1 MENNEEIKSW
11 SWLGFLFMPYYYAGY
26 GDLKKGLSVA
36 VFIGVLGAVTE
47 KFMQADTM
55 MIFLLVSTVL
65 GLTIAIYGGTQ
76 AKKELPIKKQKF
88 NWLNVF
94 YAFLAY
100 ITGALIVSM
109 FSLVSL
115 STSTPKCNDEQTKV
129 LVKQIAMGELEKQGM
144 SKVNLELSS
153 IRTSAYHKEV
163 DKYECAAEITIFY
176 EVDTKLSMLPVI
188 YTSQMTEDDK
198 HFYVEVFGL

>member
-1 MENNEEIKSW
+1 MENNEEIKGW

-26 GDLKKGLSVA
+26 GDLKKGLTVA
-36 VFIGVLGAVTE
+36 VFIGLLGAITE

-55 MIFLLVSTVL
+55 MVFLLVSAVL
-65 GLTIAIYGGTQ
+65 GLSIAIYGGTQ

-100 ITGALIVSM
+100 VVGALIVSM
-109 FSLVSL
+109 FALVSP
-115 STSTPKCNDEQTKV
+115 STSTPKCNDEQTKA
-129 LVKQIAMGELEKQGM
+129 LVKQIATGELEKQGM
-144 SKVNLELSS
+144 SKVKLELSS
-153 IRTSAYHKEV
+153 IRTSAYHKKI

-176 EVDTKLSMLPVI
+176 EVDTKLSTLPII

>member
-1 MENNEEIKSW
+1 MENNEEIKGW

-47 KFMQADTM
+47 KLMQADTM

-115 STSTPKCNDEQTKV
+115 STSTPKCNDEQTKA
-129 LVKQIAMGELEKQGM
+129 LVKQIATGELEKQGM

-176 EVDTKLSMLPVI
+176 EVDTKLSTLPII
-188 YTSQMTEDDK
+188 YTSQMTEDDE